1 MTIVSLVHTRRKLTD
16 ITRTV
21 RLTRVFTNTLTRA
34 SLSNT
39 GTRATEWRRKQNLS
53 VQFCPSRC
61 FPLQIAIPRRG
72 RLSAELF
79 FSCGYWNGGFV
90 CHDVDAKTSADMS
103 AYMRE
108 RHGNVVTCC
117 TLTAD
122 AATLLTGGVDFRC
135 CVWTVK
141 GGGAST
147 TLDDYLDIFDPSVT
161 VSSAS
166 THLSFEYAVSGHSA
180 PLTAITVSS
189 VLGIFATVSLDGSAL
204 LYLLGKG
211 KRVRRW
217 KHPNGLTFDEVK
229 LTDDG
234 NIILHSHED
243 RSVFVYSINGPL
255 IAKSQ
260 VDSPIRCMEVFF
272 APEGM
277 VIVYGDED
285 GRIVMMRA
293 NDLKVIDVLD
303 AREFGGISCLSFEG
317 SGVGEH
323 GGGVM
328 FAGCQNGQV
337 LALFS
342 EGSAMMK
349 TEKSQKAEKS
359 NVERSI
365 SSDYELV

>member
-147 TLDDYLDIFDPSVT
+147 TLDDYLDI
-161 VSSAS
+161 
-166 THLSFEYAVSGHSA
+166 
-180 PLTAITVSS
+180 
-189 VLGIFATVSLDGSAL
+189 L
-204 LYLLGKG
+204 LFL
-211 KRVRRW
+211 
-217 KHPNGLTFDEVK
+217 
-229 LTDDG
+229 
-234 NIILHSHED
+234 
-243 RSVFVYSINGPL
+243 
-255 IAKSQ
+255 
-260 VDSPIRCMEVFF
+260 
-272 APEGM
+272 
-277 VIVYGDED
+277 
-285 GRIVMMRA
+285 
-293 NDLKVIDVLD
+293 
-303 AREFGGISCLSFEG
+303 ISCPQTL
-317 SGVGEH
+317 
-323 GGGVM
+323 
-328 FAGCQNGQV
+328 
-337 LALFS
+337 
-342 EGSAMMK
+342 
-349 TEKSQKAEKS
+349 
-359 NVERSI
+359 
-365 SSDYELV
+365 